1 MEIRFDRDLRHNYM
15 VLCGLRVTGDYRL
28 RMLSENTPAGL
39 LRCSMRSINGDGYLY
54 YEIDSRQPLKNR
66 YADGNFGSEDLQRLL
81 AGIRQLGDTLE
92 EYLLDMEHVLFSTD
106 HIYVDIRTGEFL
118 FAYCP
123 FSEGEEDT
131 DRKQAYG
138 FASFAEELLELLDP
152 DDARAAQTAYL
163 ICELA
168 GRGDMLLRDIL
179 QAARED
185 LEEADDVPAPGETG
199 GSDARGIVPED
210 AGENGC
216 RGREDGCV
224 RDPGGYPGADPFPER
239 LSGNRPGSQGA
250 DMLRTGASFYD
261 LPDDDDDPEE
271 DDPATKGGPGGILL
285 AVLFAVVFAVNLY
298 IRKAYVL
305 NAQENILS
313 LAVAGVSLFLA
324 VLSLLLM
331 FSGKKGDQETGSR
344 REREEDDAGSRGYEG
359 RTGSAGRRSR
369 RGTGAAEEETGAW
382 LCGETEEAGL
392 VGAFPA
398 GAPDGRSTPVARRT
412 AADPTA
418 AAFDEETTI
427 LDAAS
432 MPFGRKL
439 YGRNPGVSV
448 NIPLDKLPLTVGKLR
463 GCAEFVIDNPSISRL
478 HARFFSDTSG
488 MTTLMKDLNSTN
500 GTYLNG
506 RRLNPNETVSI
517 REGDEIGLGQLVF
530 EMY

>member
-66 YADGNFGSEDLQRLL
+66 YADGNFGAEDLQRLL

-123 FSEGEEDT
+123 FSEGEEET
-131 DRKQAYG
+131 DRRQAYG

-152 DDARAAQTAYL
+152 D
-163 ICELA
+163 
-168 GRGDMLLRDIL
+168 
-179 QAARED
+179 
-185 LEEADDVPAPGETG
+185 
-199 GSDARGIVPED
+199 DARGIVPED

-224 RDPGGYPGADPFPER
+224 RDPGGYPGTDPFPER
-239 LSGNRPGSQGA
+239 PEGNRPGS
-250 DMLRTGASFYD
+250 TGASFYD

-271 DDPATKGGPGGILL
+271 DDPAKKGGPGGILL
-285 AVLFAVVFAVNLY
+285 AILFAVVFAVNLY

-324 VLSLLLM
+324 VLSLLMM
-331 FSGKKGDQETGSR
+331 FFGKKGDQETGSR

-478 HARFFSDTSG
+478 HARFFSDPSG

-530 EMY
+530 EMF